1 MASLQLDPRT
11 DNLCACFSIRRD
23 GRLKR
28 FYLSLGTTDRTL
40 GTGKRTFAQDLVT
53 DVEDAAH
60 GAVPHL
66 EVRTRIQKIPDVR
79 VRDRAEKILN
89 KAVEIG
95 LGATMDAGSIEETIT
110 KWLQRQAGRVRK
122 TTFNSYTKAVTRFLS
137 FLEERSKLPL
147 HRLTREM
154 LEGFQEAET
163 KITRAST
170 AYLKIKTLRIFFKDA
185 IIRNYINKDPSL
197 GIKATLEESQNEG
210 RRPFTVSQ
218 LKAIEGHCK
227 DEWRGLFLF
236 GLYTGQRLSDI
247 DNLRWYHLKMECEE
261 ARWTVAFTTRKTGRQ
276 MDIPIST
283 PLRDYIVEEL
293 ESSDNVDD
301 FLFPKA
307 ASKTA
312 NGTSGTLSNEF
323 RKILKSAGIVE
334 TLVSKNPKKPKGRSA
349 PREASIHSFHSLRH
363 SAVSLMKNAGISPEI
378 VRDIIGHE
386 SAAVSSIYTH
396 ISHEAKAS
404 ALSAMPALGL
414 SLKSTKNR
422 ALKQKTSVAKGRT
435 KKGAKLNNAPINP
448 TKEESC
454 TTGSLD
460 DLRY

>member
-1 MASLQLDPRT
+1 MASLQNDIRT
-11 DNLCACFSIRRD
+11 DHLVACFNVRRD
-23 GRLKR
+23 GNLKR

-60 GAVPHL
+60 GAIPHMD
-66 EVRTRIQKIPDVR
+66 VRTRIQKISDIR

-89 KAVEIG
+89 KAVQAG
-95 LGATMDAGSIEETIT
+95 LGVTMDAGSVEETIA
-110 KWLQRQAGRVRK
+110 KWLQRQSRRVS
-122 TTFNSYTKAVTRFLS
+122 TSTFNTYSKAVSRFLS
-137 FLEERSKLPL
+137 FLEHRSKLPL

-154 LEGFQEAET
+154 IEGFQEEEI

-185 IIRNYINKDPSL
+185 MIRSYITKDPSL
-197 GIKATLEESQNEG
+197 GIKITLDETKNEA
-210 RRPFTVSQ
+210 RRPFTVNQ
-218 LKAIEGHCK
+218 LTAIETQCT

-236 GLYTGQRLSDI
+236 GLYTGQRLADI
-247 DNLRWYHLKMECEE
+247 ANLRWYNLKMEGDE
-261 ARWTVAFTTRKTGRQ
+261 ATWTVAFNTRKTGRQ
-276 MDIPIST
+276 MDIPLTT

-293 ESSDNVDD
+293 QSSDDVDAS
-301 FLFPKA
+301 LFPKA

-312 NGTSGTLSNEF
+312 SGTSGTLSNEF
-323 RKILKSAGIVE
+323 RKILKSAGIVDS
-334 TLVSKNPKKPKGRSA
+334 LVNKNPKNPKGRSA
-349 PREASIHSFHSLRH
+349 PREASVHSFHSLRH

-404 ALSAMPALGL
+404 ALSSMPTLGQRP
-414 SLKSTKNR
+414 KPK
-422 ALKQKTSVAKGRT
+422 
-435 KKGAKLNNAPINP
+435 P
-448 TKEESC
+448 TKASASKAK
-454 TTGSLD
+454 TTKGKK
-460 DLRY
+460 